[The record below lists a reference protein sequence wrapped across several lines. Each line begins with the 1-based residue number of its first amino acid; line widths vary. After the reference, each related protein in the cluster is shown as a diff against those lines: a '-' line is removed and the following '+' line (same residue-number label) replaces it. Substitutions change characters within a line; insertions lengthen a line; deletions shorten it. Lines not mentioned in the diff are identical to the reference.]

1 MTIRKDDTAKF
12 KRQAIG
18 LVVVGVT
25 TRLGHFCTPSPLP
38 KCPN

>member
-18 LVVVGVT
+18 LVVVGLNVA
-25 TRLGHFCTPSPLP
+25 
-38 KCPN
+38 KQPNCANWNE